1 MTSTKKLFT
10 TTAAA
15 AAIATGALATTTVH
29 ADADTPE
36 GNSQATSQ
44 APATSQATA
53 QDKLAN
59 AQAALQSQQAS
70 QAAAMPQQLADKQA
84 ELTQQAQPRVNSE
97 NASYQQ
103 AVASQQAA
111 NSQAVANASQNIT
124 TPLQKQTLT
133 AQENQLY
140 SQKTQKLDAEHQQ
153 HLDGLKSAYD
163 AQASQLNSQIQSQQT
178 SEQQAHDQ
186 AIKDANAKLDSQIH
200 DAQTSV
206 DNLQSAV
213 NNDQTEVTNA
223 QNAVNQAQSQVDSA
237 TKALNDAKG
246 ASQSD
251 YANDFPKY
259 NVRVKDGEDHLL
271 ISHDAVNWH
280 DNNPAD
286 QREVTLDADGRLTG
300 QDAKEAAIFAANII
314 NHIRTQVGTKP
325 VKVSQDAINI
335 AIKGGQLFDQPGV
348 NEGDNEVIS
357 TAEQAASG
365 INHGRIFFDH
375 DFNSGVSANEH
386 TTMAEIKETINQSI
400 LDYLQEYTSGT
411 DGHRRSIFGNG
422 PWYPLMNNQYVAFNF
437 AGKKGIDMLWFM
449 DLNNQHDL
457 PLAGNGSFVDTAA
470 LTSALNSAKSALSS
484 ANSRLTSAK
493 AKLTKDTDSLN
504 AAKSTL
510 AALKGTA
517 RPGDTSAETDSP
529 AVKALKS
536 KLSALSSTYQA
547 NVKKENDAYNQ
558 AKAKLTKDH
567 QARLDQIK
575 NKPENVDDVKAQNQK
590 ALDTLKK
597 NHEAKLAAIK
607 ADVTKQL
614 EAYKQQLIAENA
626 KKNQPL
632 VDEINAL
639 KAEINKPEGSAKDV
653 VNGDKDSYVTKD
665 GKVVTI
671 GHANA
676 GSANAPVATA
686 GTPSTSASTTT
697 PVFSSSSASTT
708 DTPSAT
714 LKSSDAQPVYPTR
727 ESVRKAA
734 EQLPQTGNKSSLA
747 AVALGTIASML
758 GLGLAK
764 KREY

>member
-84 ELTQQAQPRVNSE
+84 ELTQQAQPRVDSE

-163 AQASQLNSQIQSQQT
+163 AQESQLNNQIQSQQT

-206 DNLQSAV
+206 DNLQTAV

-246 ASQSD
+246 GSQTD

-348 NEGDNEVIS
+348 NEGDNEVVS

-457 PLAGNGSFVDTAA
+457 PLAGNGSFVDNTAA

-493 AKLTKDTDSLN
+493 TKLTKDTDSLN
-504 AAKSTL
+504 AAKTTL
-510 AALKGTA
+510 ATLKGTA
-517 RPGDTSAETDSP
+517 HPGDTSADTDSP
-529 AVKALKS
+529 AVKELKS
-536 KLSALSSTYQA
+536 KLSALTSTYQA

-607 ADVTKQL
+607 ADITKQL
-614 EAYKQQLIAENA
+614 EAYKQQLIAEN
-626 KKNQPL
+626 KKANQPL

-639 KAEINKPEGSAKDV
+639 KAEINKPAESGHVSDV

-665 GKVVTI
+665 GKVITI

-676 GSANAPVATA
+676 GETSAPVATTFA
-686 GTPSTSASTTT
+686 
-697 PVFSSSSASTT
+697 
-708 DTPSAT
+708 D
-714 LKSSDAQPVYPTR
+714 KSNT
-727 ESVRKAA
+727 KA
-734 EQLPQTGNKSSLA
+734 LPQTGNNNSIALI
-747 AVALGTIASML
+747 ALGAVASML

>member
-36 GNSQATSQ
+36 GNSQSTSQ

-84 ELTQQAQPRVNSE
+84 ELTQQAQPRVDSE

-186 AIKDANAKLDSQIH
+186 AIKDANAKLDSQIK

-246 ASQSD
+246 DSQTD

-325 VKVSQDAINI
+325 VKVSQDAIDI
-335 AIKGGQLFDQPGV
+335 AIKGSQLFDQPGV
-348 NEGDNEVIS
+348 NEGDNEVVS

-457 PLAGNGSFVDTAA
+457 PLAGNGSFVDNTAA

-504 AAKSTL
+504 AAKTTL
-510 AALKGTA
+510 ATLKGTA
-517 RPGDTSAETDSP
+517 RPGDTSADTDSP
-529 AVKALKS
+529 AVKALKG
-536 KLSALSSTYQA
+536 KLSALTSTYQA

-607 ADVTKQL
+607 ADITKQL

-632 VDEINAL
+632 VDEINVL
-639 KAEINKPEGSAKDV
+639 KTEINKPAESGQVSDV

-665 GKVVTI
+665 GKVISVTSNNTAI
-671 GHANA
+671 TSPKNVAYV
-676 GSANAPVATA
+676 APTA
-686 GTPSTSASTTT
+686 KD
-697 PVFSSSSASTT
+697 SS
-708 DTPSAT
+708 
-714 LKSSDAQPVYPTR
+714 
-727 ESVRKAA
+727 
-734 EQLPQTGNKSSLA
+734 LPQTGNNDSIAL
-747 AVALGTIASML
+747 VALGAVASML

>member
-15 AAIATGALATTTVH
+15 AAIATGALAATTVH

-84 ELTQQAQPRVNSE
+84 ELTQQAQPRVDSE

-178 SEQQAHDQ
+178 NEQQAHDQ
-186 AIKDANAKLDSQIH
+186 AIKDANAMGGGGGGV
-200 DAQTSV
+200 AQTSV
-206 DNLQSAV
+206 DNLQTAV
-213 NNDQTEVTNA
+213 NNDQAEVTNA

-246 ASQSD
+246 DSQTSSQGNLPD
-251 YANDFPKY
+251 AEMDDNGVGQFDIW
-259 NVRVKDGEDHLL
+259 KDTD
-271 ISHDAVNWH
+271 
-280 DNNPAD
+280 PAD
-286 QREVTLDADGRLTG
+286 QRKATFDANGQLTG
-300 QDAKEAAIFAANII
+300 QDAIEINEFAANVLNELRKSMGAPLLKVNANSIKVASDSTKNYQLEHSGWGAGHDNNILNRMQDKYGIPFLGESAIDGGHSGTTTTIADLKDQVYRELIEFI
-314 NHIRTQVGTKP
+314 N
-325 VKVSQDAINI
+325 QDGDSNDTHRDH
-335 AIKGGQLFDQPGV
+335 LLGV
-348 NEGDNEVIS
+348 NGFAPYTYFGMN
-357 TAEQAASG
+357 
-365 INHGRIFFDH
+365 F
-375 DFNSGVSANEH
+375 
-386 TTMAEIKETINQSI
+386 
-400 LDYLQEYTSGT
+400 TSGGT
-411 DGHRRSIFGNG
+411 RYYTMSFNNPADATGN
-422 PWYPLMNNQYVAFNF
+422 FS
-437 AGKKGIDMLWFM
+437 
-449 DLNNQHDL
+449 
-457 PLAGNGSFVDTAA
+457 LATNPSSTPVDNTAA

-504 AAKSTL
+504 AAKIAL
-510 AALKGTA
+510 ATLKGTA
-517 RPGDTSAETDSP
+517 RPGDTSTDADSP
-529 AVKALKS
+529 AVKDLKGKMAALT
-536 KLSALSSTYQA
+536 STYQA

-607 ADVTKQL
+607 ADTAKQL

-639 KAEINKPEGSAKDV
+639 KAEINKPAESGHVSDV

-676 GSANAPVATA
+676 GSANTPVATV
-686 GTPSTSASTTT
+686 GTPSASASTTT

-708 DTPSAT
+708 NTPSAT
-714 LKSSDAQPVYPTR
+714 FKSSGAQPVYPTR

-734 EQLPQTGNKSSLA
+734 EQLPQTGNNNSIALI
-747 AVALGTIASML
+747 ALGAVASML

>member
-84 ELTQQAQPRVNSE
+84 ELTQQAQPRVDSE

-140 SQKTQKLDAEHQQ
+140 SQKSQKLDAEHQQ

-186 AIKDANAKLDSQIH
+186 AIKDANAKLDSQIK

-246 ASQSD
+246 DSQTSSQNNLPD
-251 YANDFPKY
+251 AEMDDNGVGQFDIW
-259 NVRVKDGEDHLL
+259 KDTD
-271 ISHDAVNWH
+271 
-280 DNNPAD
+280 PAD
-286 QREVTLDADGRLTG
+286 QRKATFDANGQLTG
-300 QDAKEAAIFAANII
+300 QDAVEINEFAANVLNELRKSMGAPLLKVNANSIKVASDSTKNYQLEHSGWGAGHDNNILNRMQDKYGIPFLGESAIDGGHSGTTTTIADLKDQVYRELIEFI
-314 NHIRTQVGTKP
+314 N
-325 VKVSQDAINI
+325 QDGDSNDTHRDH
-335 AIKGGQLFDQPGV
+335 LLGV
-348 NEGDNEVIS
+348 NAFAPYTYFGMN
-357 TAEQAASG
+357 
-365 INHGRIFFDH
+365 F
-375 DFNSGVSANEH
+375 
-386 TTMAEIKETINQSI
+386 
-400 LDYLQEYTSGT
+400 TSGGT
-411 DGHRRSIFGNG
+411 RYYTMSFNNPADATGN
-422 PWYPLMNNQYVAFNF
+422 FS
-437 AGKKGIDMLWFM
+437 
-449 DLNNQHDL
+449 
-457 PLAGNGSFVDTAA
+457 LATNPSSTPVDNTAA

-510 AALKGTA
+510 ATLKGTA
-517 RPGDTSAETDSP
+517 RPGDTSDDTDSP
-529 AVKALKS
+529 AVKALKG
-536 KLSALSSTYQA
+536 KLSALTSTYQA

-575 NKPENVDDVKAQNQK
+575 SKPENVDDVKAQNQK

-607 ADVTKQL
+607 ADITKQL

-639 KAEINKPEGSAKDV
+639 KAEINKPAESGHVSDV

-665 GKVVTI
+665 GKVVSVTSNNTAI
-671 GHANA
+671 TSPKNVAYV
-676 GSANAPVATA
+676 APTA
-686 GTPSTSASTTT
+686 KD
-697 PVFSSSSASTT
+697 SS
-708 DTPSAT
+708 
-714 LKSSDAQPVYPTR
+714 
-727 ESVRKAA
+727 
-734 EQLPQTGNKSSLA
+734 LPQTGNSNSIALI
-747 AVALGTIASML
+747 ALGAVASML

>member
-36 GNSQATSQ
+36 GSSQATSQ

-84 ELTQQAQPRVNSE
+84 ELTQQAQPRVDSE

-186 AIKDANAKLDSQIH
+186 AIKDANAKLDSQIR

-213 NNDQTEVTNA
+213 NNDQAEVTNA

-246 ASQSD
+246 ASQTSSQGNLPD
-251 YANDFPKY
+251 AEMDDNGVGQFDIW
-259 NVRVKDGEDHLL
+259 KDTD
-271 ISHDAVNWH
+271 
-280 DNNPAD
+280 PAD
-286 QREVTLDADGRLTG
+286 QRKATFNANGQLTG
-300 QDAKEAAIFAANII
+300 QDAVEINEFAANVLNELRKSMGAPLLKVNANSIKVASDSTKNYQLEHSGWGAGQHDNNILNRMQDKYGIPFLGESAIDGGHSGTTTTIADLKDQVYRELIEFI
-314 NHIRTQVGTKP
+314 N
-325 VKVSQDAINI
+325 QDGDSNDTHRDH
-335 AIKGGQLFDQPGV
+335 LLGV
-348 NEGDNEVIS
+348 NGFAPYTYFGMN
-357 TAEQAASG
+357 
-365 INHGRIFFDH
+365 F
-375 DFNSGVSANEH
+375 
-386 TTMAEIKETINQSI
+386 
-400 LDYLQEYTSGT
+400 TSGGT
-411 DGHRRSIFGNG
+411 RYYTMSFNNPADATGN
-422 PWYPLMNNQYVAFNF
+422 FS
-437 AGKKGIDMLWFM
+437 
-449 DLNNQHDL
+449 
-457 PLAGNGSFVDTAA
+457 LATNPSSTPVDNTAA
-470 LTSALNSAKSALSS
+470 LTSALNSAKSALFS
-484 ANSRLTSAK
+484 ANSRLTSTK

-504 AAKSTL
+504 AAKTTL
-510 AALKGTA
+510 ATLKGTA
-517 RPGDTSAETDSP
+517 RPGDTSADTDSP

-536 KLSALSSTYQA
+536 KLSALTSTYQA

-567 QARLDQIK
+567 QAHLDQIK

-607 ADVTKQL
+607 ADITKQL

-639 KAEINKPEGSAKDV
+639 KAEINKPAESGHVSDV

-665 GKVVTI
+665 GKVISVTSNNTAI
-671 GHANA
+671 TSPKNVAYV
-676 GSANAPVATA
+676 APTA
-686 GTPSTSASTTT
+686 KD
-697 PVFSSSSASTT
+697 SS
-708 DTPSAT
+708 
-714 LKSSDAQPVYPTR
+714 
-727 ESVRKAA
+727 
-734 EQLPQTGNKSSLA
+734 LPQTGNNDSIAL
-747 AVALGTIASML
+747 VALGAVASML

>member
-1 MTSTKKLFT
+1 MIRDVHDLVCTYLLIIEKVLFGFYLNLLFRRILSIMTSTKKLFT

-36 GNSQATSQ
+36 SNSQATSQ

-84 ELTQQAQPRVNSE
+84 ELTQQAQPRVDSE

-133 AQENQLY
+133 AQEDQLY

-213 NNDQTEVTNA
+213 NNDQAEVTNA

-246 ASQSD
+246 DSQTSSQG
-251 YANDFPKY
+251 NLP
-259 NVRVKDGEDHLL
+259 RVVVDDIDDIHFKIWKDTD
-271 ISHDAVNWH
+271 
-280 DNNPAD
+280 PAD
-286 QREVTLDADGRLTG
+286 QRKATFDANGQLTG
-300 QDAKEAAIFAANII
+300 QDAIEINEFAANVLNEVRRQI
-314 NHIRTQVGTKP
+314 GKP
-325 VKVSQDAINI
+325 LLMVNQKSVNI
-335 AIKGGQLFDQPGV
+335 AAQTARMYDINDPEMESGHDHTILSALKNNNNLRAYSESACDGPAGTPGDTIADIKNNIYQQLISFINADADSNNGHEEALLGIKYGSADYFGV
-348 NEGDNEVIS
+348 NVTKGATRYYTLGFNNPADATGNFSLATNPSSTPVDN
-357 TAEQAASG
+357 
-365 INHGRIFFDH
+365 
-375 DFNSGVSANEH
+375 
-386 TTMAEIKETINQSI
+386 
-400 LDYLQEYTSGT
+400 
-411 DGHRRSIFGNG
+411 
-422 PWYPLMNNQYVAFNF
+422 
-437 AGKKGIDMLWFM
+437 
-449 DLNNQHDL
+449 
-457 PLAGNGSFVDTAA
+457 TAA

-504 AAKSTL
+504 TAKTTL
-510 AALKGTA
+510 ANLKGTA
-517 RPGDTSAETDSP
+517 RPGDTSADTDSP

-536 KLSALSSTYQA
+536 KLSALTSTYQA

-639 KAEINKPEGSAKDV
+639 KAEINKPAESGHVSDV

-676 GSANAPVATA
+676 GSANAPVATTFA
-686 GTPSTSASTTT
+686 
-697 PVFSSSSASTT
+697 
-708 DTPSAT
+708 D
-714 LKSSDAQPVYPTR
+714 KSNT
-727 ESVRKAA
+727 KA
-734 EQLPQTGNKSSLA
+734 LPQTGNNSS
-747 AVALGTIASML
+747 VALIALSAVASML

>member
-84 ELTQQAQPRVNSE
+84 ELTQQAQPRVDSE

-140 SQKTQKLDAEHQQ
+140 SQKTQHLDAEHQQ

-163 AQASQLNSQIQSQQT
+163 AQAGQLNSQIQSQQT

-186 AIKDANAKLDSQIH
+186 AIKDANAKLDSQIR

-246 ASQSD
+246 DSQTSSQGNLPD
-251 YANDFPKY
+251 AEMDGNGVGQFDIW
-259 NVRVKDGEDHLL
+259 KDTD
-271 ISHDAVNWH
+271 
-280 DNNPAD
+280 PAD
-286 QREVTLDADGRLTG
+286 QREATFDANGQLTG
-300 QDAKEAAIFAANII
+300 QDAVEINEFAANVLNELRKSMGKPLLKVNQKSIDIATQTARMYDI
-314 NHIRTQVGTKP
+314 NDPEMESGHDHTILSALKNNNNLRAYSESACDGPAGTPGDTIADIKNNIYQQLI
-325 VKVSQDAINI
+325 SFINADADSNNGHEE
-335 AIKGGQLFDQPGV
+335 ALLGIKYGSADYFGV
-348 NEGDNEVIS
+348 NVTKGATRYYTLGFNNPADATGNFSLATNPSSTPVDN
-357 TAEQAASG
+357 
-365 INHGRIFFDH
+365 
-375 DFNSGVSANEH
+375 
-386 TTMAEIKETINQSI
+386 
-400 LDYLQEYTSGT
+400 
-411 DGHRRSIFGNG
+411 
-422 PWYPLMNNQYVAFNF
+422 
-437 AGKKGIDMLWFM
+437 
-449 DLNNQHDL
+449 
-457 PLAGNGSFVDTAA
+457 TAA
-470 LTSALNSAKSALSS
+470 LTSALNSAKSALSG

-493 AKLTKDTDSLN
+493 AKLIKDTDSLN
-504 AAKSTL
+504 VAKTTL
-510 AALKGTA
+510 ANLKGTA
-517 RPGDTSAETDSP
+517 RPGDTSADTDSP
-529 AVKALKS
+529 AVKALKG
-536 KLSALSSTYQA
+536 KLSALTSTYQA

-590 ALDTLKK
+590 ALETLKK

-607 ADVTKQL
+607 ADTAKQL
-614 EAYKQQLIAENA
+614 EAYKQQLIAEN
-626 KKNQPL
+626 KKANQPL

-639 KAEINKPEGSAKDV
+639 KAEINKPAESGHVSDV

-665 GKVVTI
+665 GKVVSVDSNNTAI
-671 GHANA
+671 TSPKTVAYVA
-676 GSANAPVATA
+676 PTAKGS
-686 GTPSTSASTTT
+686 S
-697 PVFSSSSASTT
+697 
-708 DTPSAT
+708 
-714 LKSSDAQPVYPTR
+714 
-727 ESVRKAA
+727 
-734 EQLPQTGNKSSLA
+734 LPQTGNNNSIALI
-747 AVALGTIASML
+747 ALGAVASML

>member
-10 TTAAA
+10 STAAA

-84 ELTQQAQPRVNSE
+84 ELTQQAQPRVDSE

-163 AQASQLNSQIQSQQT
+163 AQESQLNNQIQSQQT

-206 DNLQSAV
+206 DNLQTAV

-246 ASQSD
+246 GSQTD

-348 NEGDNEVIS
+348 NEGDNEVVS

-457 PLAGNGSFVDTAA
+457 PLAGNGSFVDNTAA

-493 AKLTKDTDSLN
+493 TKLTKDTDSLN
-504 AAKSTL
+504 AAKTTL
-510 AALKGTA
+510 ATLKGTA
-517 RPGDTSAETDSP
+517 HPGDTSADTDSP
-529 AVKALKS
+529 AVKELKS
-536 KLSALSSTYQA
+536 KLSALTSTYQA

-607 ADVTKQL
+607 ADITKQL
-614 EAYKQQLIAENA
+614 EAYKQQLIAEN
-626 KKNQPL
+626 KKANQPL

-639 KAEINKPEGSAKDV
+639 KAEINKPAESGHVSDV

-665 GKVVTI
+665 GKVITI

-676 GSANAPVATA
+676 GETSAPVATTFA
-686 GTPSTSASTTT
+686 
-697 PVFSSSSASTT
+697 
-708 DTPSAT
+708 D
-714 LKSSDAQPVYPTR
+714 KSNT
-727 ESVRKAA
+727 KA
-734 EQLPQTGNKSSLA
+734 LPQTGNNNSIALI
-747 AVALGTIASML
+747 ALGAVASML

>member
-59 AQAALQSQQAS
+59 AQTALQSQQAS

-84 ELTQQAQPRVNSE
+84 ELTQQAQPRVDSE

-163 AQASQLNSQIQSQQT
+163 AQAGQLNNQIQSQQT

-186 AIKDANAKLDSQIH
+186 AIKDANAKLDSQIQ

-206 DNLQSAV
+206 DNLQTAV

-246 ASQSD
+246 ASQTSSQGNLPD
-251 YANDFPKY
+251 AEMDGNGVGQFDIW
-259 NVRVKDGEDHLL
+259 KDTD
-271 ISHDAVNWH
+271 
-280 DNNPAD
+280 PAD
-286 QREVTLDADGRLTG
+286 QRKATFDANGQLTG
-300 QDAKEAAIFAANII
+300 QDAIEINEFAANVLNELRKSMGKPLLKVNQKSIDIATTNSRMYEEKHKGMILHDFTILGQHKANNQLSSYGECATQHGFTSNNTIADIKNNIYSQLVDMI
-314 NHIRTQVGTKP
+314 NNDADSGNVHEQILLGLTNADNYTHI
-325 VKVSQDAINI
+325 
-335 AIKGGQLFDQPGV
+335 GV
-348 NEGDNEVIS
+348 NVSPYVTRYFLWASDNP
-357 TAEQAASG
+357 A
-365 INHGRIFFDH
+365 N
-375 DFNSGVSANEH
+375 NSG
-386 TTMAEIKETINQSI
+386 
-400 LDYLQEYTSGT
+400 
-411 DGHRRSIFGNG
+411 
-422 PWYPLMNNQYVAFNF
+422 NF
-437 AGKKGIDMLWFM
+437 S
-449 DLNNQHDL
+449 
-457 PLAGNGSFVDTAA
+457 LATNPSSTPVDNTAA
-470 LTSALNSAKSALSS
+470 LTSTLNSAKSALSS

-510 AALKGTA
+510 ATLKGTA
-517 RPGDTSAETDSP
+517 RPGDTSTDTDSP

-536 KLSALSSTYQA
+536 KLSALTSTYQA

-590 ALDTLKK
+590 ALDALKK

-607 ADVTKQL
+607 ADTAKQL
-614 EAYKQQLIAENA
+614 EAYKQKLIAENA

-639 KAEINKPEGSAKDV
+639 KAEINKPAESGHVSDV

-676 GSANAPVATA
+676 GSANAPVATTFA
-686 GTPSTSASTTT
+686 
-697 PVFSSSSASTT
+697 
-708 DTPSAT
+708 D
-714 LKSSDAQPVYPTR
+714 KSNT
-727 ESVRKAA
+727 KA
-734 EQLPQTGNKSSLA
+734 LPQTGNNSS
-747 AVALGTIASML
+747 VALIALGAVASML

>member
-15 AAIATGALATTTVH
+15 AAIATGALATTTAH

-84 ELTQQAQPRVNSE
+84 ELTQQAQPRVDSE

-186 AIKDANAKLDSQIH
+186 AIKDANAKLDSQIQ

-246 ASQSD
+246 ASQTD

-348 NEGDNEVIS
+348 NEGDNEVVS

-457 PLAGNGSFVDTAA
+457 PLAGNGSFVDNTAA

-504 AAKSTL
+504 AAKTAL
-510 AALKGTA
+510 ANLKGTA
-517 RPGDTSAETDSP
+517 RPGDTSSDTDSP

-536 KLSALSSTYQA
+536 KMAALTSTYQA

-607 ADVTKQL
+607 ADTAKQL
-614 EAYKQQLIAENA
+614 EAYKQQLIAEN
-626 KKNQPL
+626 KKANQPL
-632 VDEINAL
+632 VDEINTL

-653 VNGDKDSYVTKD
+653 VNGDKDSYVTSD
-665 GKVVTI
+665 GKVITVDSDNATI
-671 GHANA
+671 TSPKTVAYV
-676 GSANAPVATA
+676 APTA
-686 GTPSTSASTTT
+686 KDNS
-697 PVFSSSSASTT
+697 
-708 DTPSAT
+708 
-714 LKSSDAQPVYPTR
+714 
-727 ESVRKAA
+727 
-734 EQLPQTGNKSSLA
+734 LPQTGNSNSIALI
-747 AVALGTIASML
+747 ALGAVASML

>member
-70 QAAAMPQQLADKQA
+70 QAAAMPQQLTDKQA
-84 ELTQQAQPRVNSE
+84 ELTQQAQPRVDSE

-163 AQASQLNSQIQSQQT
+163 AQAGQLNNQIQSQQT

-206 DNLQSAV
+206 DNLQTAV

-246 ASQSD
+246 TSQTSSQGNLPD
-251 YANDFPKY
+251 AEMDGNGVGQFDIW
-259 NVRVKDGEDHLL
+259 KDTD
-271 ISHDAVNWH
+271 
-280 DNNPAD
+280 PAD
-286 QREVTLDADGRLTG
+286 QRKATFDANGQLTG
-300 QDAKEAAIFAANII
+300 QDAVEINEFAANVLNELRKSMGKPLLKVNQKSIDIATTNSRMYEEKHKGMILHDFTILGQHKANNQLSSYGECATQHGFTSNNTIADIKNNIYSQLVDMI
-314 NHIRTQVGTKP
+314 NNDADSGNVHEQILLGLTNADNYTHI
-325 VKVSQDAINI
+325 
-335 AIKGGQLFDQPGV
+335 GV
-348 NEGDNEVIS
+348 NVSPYVTRYFLWASDNPANNSDNFSLATNPSS
-357 TAEQAASG
+357 T
-365 INHGRIFFDH
+365 
-375 DFNSGVSANEH
+375 
-386 TTMAEIKETINQSI
+386 
-400 LDYLQEYTSGT
+400 
-411 DGHRRSIFGNG
+411 
-422 PWYPLMNNQYVAFNF
+422 P
-437 AGKKGIDMLWFM
+437 
-449 DLNNQHDL
+449 
-457 PLAGNGSFVDTAA
+457 VDNTAA

-510 AALKGTA
+510 ATLKGTA
-517 RPGDTSAETDSP
+517 RPGDTSADTDSP
-529 AVKALKS
+529 AVKALKG
-536 KLSALSSTYQA
+536 KLSALTSTYQA
-547 NVKKENDAYNQ
+547 NVKAENDAYNQ

-607 ADVTKQL
+607 ADTAKQL

-639 KAEINKPEGSAKDV
+639 KAEINKPAESGHVSDV
-653 VNGDKDSYVTKD
+653 VNGDKDSYVTSD
-665 GKVVTI
+665 GKVITVDSDNATI
-671 GHANA
+671 TSPKTVAYV
-676 GSANAPVATA
+676 APTA
-686 GTPSTSASTTT
+686 KDNS
-697 PVFSSSSASTT
+697 
-708 DTPSAT
+708 
-714 LKSSDAQPVYPTR
+714 
-727 ESVRKAA
+727 
-734 EQLPQTGNKSSLA
+734 LPQTGNSNSIALI
-747 AVALGTIASML
+747 ALGAVASML

>member
-84 ELTQQAQPRVNSE
+84 ELTQQAQPRVDSE

-140 SQKTQKLDAEHQQ
+140 SQKTQHLDAEHQQ

-213 NNDQTEVTNA
+213 NNDQAEVTNA
-223 QNAVNQAQSQVDSA
+223 QNAVNQAQSQVNST

-246 ASQSD
+246 ASQTSSQGNLPRIVVD
-251 YANDFPKY
+251 DIDDIHFKIW
-259 NVRVKDGEDHLL
+259 KDTD
-271 ISHDAVNWH
+271 
-280 DNNPAD
+280 PAD
-286 QREVTLDADGRLTG
+286 QRKATFDANGQLTG
-300 QDAKEAAIFAANII
+300 QDAVEINEFVANVLNEVRRQIGKPLLKVNQKSIDVAGQSVKLYDI
-314 NHIRTQVGTKP
+314 NDPEMESGHDISVLNQITSNNNLGAFSESAYDGP
-325 VKVSQDAINI
+325 AGSQNDTIADIKNNIYQQLIDLIDKDAGSNNGHKYSLLGIHS
-335 AIKGGQLFDQPGV
+335 AGATHFGV
-348 NEGDNEVIS
+348 NFTKGATRYYTMSFNNPADATGNFSLATNPSSTPVDN
-357 TAEQAASG
+357 
-365 INHGRIFFDH
+365 
-375 DFNSGVSANEH
+375 
-386 TTMAEIKETINQSI
+386 
-400 LDYLQEYTSGT
+400 TS
-411 DGHRRSIFGNG
+411 
-422 PWYPLMNNQYVAFNF
+422 
-437 AGKKGIDMLWFM
+437 
-449 DLNNQHDL
+449 
-457 PLAGNGSFVDTAA
+457 A

-510 AALKGTA
+510 ANLKGTA
-517 RPGDTSAETDSP
+517 RPGDTSADTDSP
-529 AVKALKS
+529 AVKALKG
-536 KLSALSSTYQA
+536 KLAALTSTYQA

-607 ADVTKQL
+607 TDVTKQL

-639 KAEINKPEGSAKDV
+639 KAEINKPAESGHVSDV

-676 GSANAPVATA
+676 GETSAPVATTFA
-686 GTPSTSASTTT
+686 
-697 PVFSSSSASTT
+697 
-708 DTPSAT
+708 D
-714 LKSSDAQPVYPTR
+714 KSNT
-727 ESVRKAA
+727 KA
-734 EQLPQTGNKSSLA
+734 LPQTGNNNSIALI
-747 AVALGTIASML
+747 ALGAVASML